1 MPAQKRKSDAGQ
13 PSSSKKSRASH
24 SSAKALVK
32 AILADRD
39 SYPIPD
45 SDEDI
50 RQSLVEL
57 AEYVTELEQDIKQL
71 EAGAGSAQALT
82 ADQLDAAIEKI
93 RKAAHSGIKKQM
105 TVGFSHP
112 SDLRRPVLTGD
123 YSGSRL
129 ARLALPSGATTAFA
143 PIPSC
148 SVPCSASAVHR
159 SGRCTKCLLKTLKN
173 VLVIS
178 MRLLGLVFFLVKCD
192 SFLLWK

>member
-71 EAGAGSAQALT
+71 EVGAGSAQALT

-105 TVGFSHP
+105 TWK
-112 SDLRRPVLTGD
+112 
-123 YSGSRL
+123 
-129 ARLALPSGATTAFA
+129 
-143 PIPSC
+143 PSC
-148 SVPCSASAVHR
+148 KTGTAKWCYDGVCADSVVF
-159 SGRCTKCLLKTLKN
+159 GT
-173 VLVIS
+173 
-178 MRLLGLVFFLVKCD
+178 LLGLGGPPK
-192 SFLLWK
+192 WKMHKMPIEDFEKRIGNLNASARYSHLYLKGPHVNIRWNESSGEFKFSGSYGA